1 MISTTLETIRL
12 DQDTK
17 TRLAT
22 LKRRT
27 GIENWNSLCRWAF
40 CLSLSDP
47 NPPRELNEKGIGAVE
62 MAWKTFAGDEEEI
75 YGALL
80 LARAR
85 LDRGAV
91 DREALSVTARHHIS
105 RGTARLV
112 AKRDL
117 KSIKDLVSVALAE
130 SE

>member
-1 MISTTLETIRL
+1 MTSTTLETIRL

-91 DREALSVTARHHIS
+91 DREAC
-105 RGTARLV
+105 
-112 AKRDL
+112 
-117 KSIKDLVSVALAE
+117 
-130 SE
+130 